1 MRQLL
6 LSDIHSNMEAF
17 DACMERA
24 NTAGFDTVLCCGDI
38 VGYGPEPNQAVER
51 VRDLK
56 STAIRGNHDR
66 VASGQDTADD
76 FNAHA
81 RAAAYWTRDAL
92 SEENT
97 EYLLGLPVGP
107 YDLGGGAQLVHGA
120 VTHEDDYVMSEVH
133 AVESFD
139 LTDAHLTFFGHTHF
153 PCVFSC
159 DTDGNVVLEIPRSVD
174 GYLAV
179 DLKKNV
185 QYMINPGS
193 VGQPRDNDT
202 RAAFG
207 IWDVNKSRVEFHR
220 VAYPFEITQEKM
232 RVEGL
237 PQYLIDRLRFGR

>member
-1 MRQLL
+1 VI
-6 LSDIHSNMEAF
+6 SS
-17 DACMERA
+17 
-24 NTAGFDTVLCCGDI
+24 
-38 VGYGPEPNQAVER
+38 GYGPNPNEAVSK
-51 VRDLK
+51 VRGLK

-92 SEENT
+92 SEESAK
-97 EYLLGLPVGP
+97 YLRELPVGP

-120 VTHEDDYVMSEVH
+120 VTDEDDYIMSEVH

-139 LTDAHLTFFGHTHF
+139 LTDARLTFFGHTHY
-153 PCVFSC
+153 PSVFSC
-159 DTDGNVVLEIPRSVD
+159 DPDGNVLQEIPKSVD
-174 GYLAV
+174 GFLAV
-179 DLKKNV
+179 DLKKTV

-207 IWDVNKSRVEFHR
+207 IWDIERSRMEFHR
-220 VAYPFEITQEKM
+220 VEYPLEITQEKM
-232 RVEGL
+232 RAEGL
-237 PQYLIDRLRFGR
+237 PQYLIDRLRYGR